1 MWQDLLPP
9 ERNKLGPKRAL
20 RESLAE
26 WSGRMAL
33 GAVPVALASA
43 VVVRSLGFTV
53 IGDVLGGVA
62 LGLLV
67 GFAAE
72 PLWHWSR
79 RRAASWWR

>member
-1 MWQDLLPP
+1 
-9 ERNKLGPKRAL
+9 
-20 RESLAE
+20 
-26 WSGRMAL
+26 MAL
-33 GAVPVALASA
+33 GAVPVTLASA

-67 GFAAE
+67 VFAAE